1 MSLSGVY
8 QLEASV
14 VAPRRSLPRSEQWLA
29 NHVNPREHTLTD
41 DSPTG
46 LPVMLTATEA
56 SSLLNVS
63 VRTLL
68 THQAE
73 WGLHAL
79 RLGKSYQF
87 MESEIV
93 GLLDGTL

>member
-1 MSLSGVY
+1 
-8 QLEASV
+8 
-14 VAPRRSLPRSEQWLA
+14 
-29 NHVNPREHTLTD
+29 
-41 DSPTG
+41 
-46 LPVMLTATEA
+46 MLTATEA